1 MSGDGS
7 DIEGNPPNEHHPFT
21 SQQYVL
27 IHQDGLNH
35 NDRSNTGTPLL
46 FNAKTTTSGSLMLT
60 D

>member
-35 NDRSNTGTPLL
+35 NDRS
-46 FNAKTTTSGSLMLT
+46 KT
-60 D
+60 